1 MSRMSHYIQYRMI
14 SKIQAERVIYIVP
27 LPPIPTVAPI
37 GSVFA
42 LELRSGQ
49 TLNNPVGSSF
59 TFQES

>member
-49 TLNNPVGSSF
+49 TLNAPLGTTFV
-59 TFQES
+59 FQES